1 MLRITWHNLFI
12 NTIPFPTI
20 AKLFVMLLAILF
32 THFYQRYK
40 IQRSKSA
47 SLRESASKIVRAL
60 GAPASRRSARFQD
73 HESLLIGTSDTKTKQ
88 PQITKARYYQ

>member
-1 MLRITWHNLFI
+1 MLHITWHNLFI

-20 AKLFVMLLAILF
+20 MKLFVMLLAIYSLI
-32 THFYQRYK
+32 FYQQYK
-40 IQRSKSA
+40 IQRSSA

-60 GAPASRRSARFQD
+60 GAPASGDQQD
-73 HESLLIGTSDTKTKQ
+73 FKTTSLLIGTSDTKTKQ